1 MASRPRILCLSFS
14 ELISDARVLRQLSVI
29 SEFGDVTTVG
39 YGPATMYS
47 REHYEIPKQA
57 KSLPETIPGVFKLA
71 LRMHDSVDMDAPAT
85 QETLK
90 LLKGKK
96 FDCAVV
102 NEIRAL
108 PAGLTVADSCPLW
121 IDLHE
126 WAPEENTQLF
136 IWKVLISPWFDHLCK
151 KWLPKADLSTTVGSE
166 IVNLYSE
173 HYGVTPRLMRNA
185 AKFVDLEPTPVKENG
200 PIRLVHSGMA
210 VAARGLDK
218 MVEAIK
224 QLNNFTLDLYL
235 VPAGDGGKFLSKLE
249 KQAED
254 CDRITFHDPVKPAD
268 LPKTLNQYDVGAYW
282 IPPYSTNA
290 RLALPN
296 KFFDFVQARLA
307 LALGPTV
314 EMAKLVN
321 EYDLGVIA
329 DGFDVPDIV
338 NSLKTLTPENVWQA
352 KQASHKAASKL
363 SFENEAETARNIMRE
378 LLKL

>member
-151 KWLPKADLSTTVGSE
+151 KWLPKADLSTTVAVSYTH
-166 IVNLYSE
+166 LTLPTS
-173 HYGVTPRLMRNA
+173 
-185 AKFVDLEPTPVKENG
+185 DLV
-200 PIRLVHSGMA
+200 
-210 VAARGLDK
+210 
-218 MVEAIK
+218 
-224 QLNNFTLDLYL
+224 
-235 VPAGDGGKFLSKLE
+235 
-249 KQAED
+249 
-254 CDRITFHDPVKPAD
+254 
-268 LPKTLNQYDVGAYW
+268 
-282 IPPYSTNA
+282 
-290 RLALPN
+290 
-296 KFFDFVQARLA
+296 
-307 LALGPTV
+307 
-314 EMAKLVN
+314 
-321 EYDLGVIA
+321 
-329 DGFDVPDIV
+329 
-338 NSLKTLTPENVWQA
+338 
-352 KQASHKAASKL
+352 
-363 SFENEAETARNIMRE
+363 
-378 LLKL
+378 